1 MGPSVTVN
9 SACSSGL
16 VAVSQAC
23 ESLQAG
29 ACDMALAGAS
39 ALTFPGFG
47 FLFAD
52 GLVNSV
58 DGTPPCLP
66 ACLPTCLPARPPAC
80 LPAYLPCYKSGTFID
95 ALAAPRTPDYN
106 ASAEQLKNHHW
117 YLP

>member
-1 MGPSVTVN
+1 MGPSPNGSLPALFLSQLDLMGPSVTVN

-58 DGTPPCLP
+58 DGTHP
-66 ACLPTCLPARPPAC
+66 ACLTA
-80 LPAYLPCYKSGTFID
+80 
-95 ALAAPRTPDYN
+95 
-106 ASAEQLKNHHW
+106 
-117 YLP
+117 